1 MHCSLLELH
10 WTTFVCSITEVHR
23 TSIENKKKCLGETIY
38 IMLLANIQS
47 CNTTMQY
54 WVGAGPGVVH
64 GYSLNTQI
72 FSDL

>member
-1 MHCSLLELH
+1 
-10 WTTFVCSITEVHR
+10 
-23 TSIENKKKCLGETIY
+23 
-38 IMLLANIQS
+38 MLLANIQS